1 LLPGPEAMQL
11 ATYSGWRING
21 IYGGLI
27 AGLFF
32 ILPGAILI
40 AFLATIYAYYGDI
53 PFISTLFTGVKATV
67 VVIVLQALLKITPKA
82 LKTHI
87 HTLIAVFAFIG
98 IFFLNI
104 PYPII
109 IFISAALGYLILPN
123 KQTTSKISHTHT
135 LTKTLK
141 TILIWLLIWW
151 APILF
156 VYLFSE
162 HEILTKITIFF
173 SKLAVVTFGGA
184 YAVLSYMAQDV
195 VTTKEWL
202 TAGQMMD
209 GLGLAETTPGPLIL
223 VTEFVGFLAGFK
235 EAGIL
240 LALQAA
246 ALTLWVTFVPCFLWI
261 FAGAPYIDWIGSQP
275 RLHGA
280 LSAITAA
287 VVGVILNLSVWF
299 TSHVFFEKI
308 YETKLGPLS
317 LFWPDFNNL
326 NVTAIF
332 LTVVSILLI
341 IKLKWNV
348 ALVLTINAI
357 LALLYSLIF

>member
-1 LLPGPEAMQL
+1 
-11 ATYSGWRING
+11 
-21 IYGGLI
+21 
-27 AGLFF
+27 
-32 ILPGAILI
+32 
-40 AFLATIYAYYGDI
+40 
-53 PFISTLFTGVKATV
+53 
-67 VVIVLQALLKITPKA
+67 
-82 LKTHI
+82 
-87 HTLIAVFAFIG
+87 
-98 IFFLNI
+98 LNI

-123 KQTTSKISHTHT
+123 KQTALKISHTHT

-162 HEILTKITIFF
+162 HEILSKITIFF

-317 LFWPDFNNL
+317 LLWPDFNNL

-332 LTVVSILLI
+332 LTIVSILLI

>member
-1 LLPGPEAMQL
+1 
-11 ATYSGWRING
+11 
-21 IYGGLI
+21 
-27 AGLFF
+27 
-32 ILPGAILI
+32 
-40 AFLATIYAYYGDI
+40 
-53 PFISTLFTGVKATV
+53 
-67 VVIVLQALLKITPKA
+67 
-82 LKTHI
+82 
-87 HTLIAVFAFIG
+87 
-98 IFFLNI
+98 
-104 PYPII
+104 
-109 IFISAALGYLILPN
+109 
-123 KQTTSKISHTHT
+123 
-135 LTKTLK
+135 
-141 TILIWLLIWW
+141 WW

-156 VYLFSE
+156 GYLFSE

-317 LFWPDFNNL
+317 LLWPDFNNL

-332 LTVVSILLI
+332 LTIVSILLI

>member
-1 LLPGPEAMQL
+1 
-11 ATYSGWRING
+11 
-21 IYGGLI
+21 
-27 AGLFF
+27 
-32 ILPGAILI
+32 
-40 AFLATIYAYYGDI
+40 LATIYAFYGDI
-53 PFISTLFTGVKATV
+53 PLINTLFTGVKATV

-123 KQTTSKISHTHT
+123 KQTASKISHTHT

-317 LFWPDFNNL
+317 LLWPDFNNL

-332 LTVVSILLI
+332 LTIVSILLI